1 MNIDVSKEC
10 GDLFLETAS
19 TRMMMF
25 RKGMKVMNDKKEGE
39 RDCA

>member
-10 GDLFLETAS
+10 GDLSKTAS
-19 TRMMMF
+19 ARMMMF

-39 RDCA
+39 RSCT